1 MKTLIISLALGLSL
15 AMTPAFSADAPAKK
29 NAPAKKK
36 MTFTGKPSMTVAGR
50 FHKLHE
56 KQELLE
62 CADCHDKVQEDI
74 LFLRKDDRMSQKLSD
89 EGQVDRDGCLTCH
102 KPGYKPNG
110 PHSFWGV

>member
-1 MKTLIISLALGLSL
+1 MRLLFASLVLGLSL
-15 AMTPAFSADAPAKK
+15 AMAPAIGADAPV
-29 NAPAKKK
+29 KKK
-36 MTFTGKPSMTVAGR
+36 MVFSGKPSMAVEGR

-56 KQELLE
+56 KQEKLD

-74 LFLRKDDRMSQKLSD
+74 LYLRKDDRMSKALAD
-89 EGQVDRDGCLTCH
+89 EGQSDRKGCLTCH